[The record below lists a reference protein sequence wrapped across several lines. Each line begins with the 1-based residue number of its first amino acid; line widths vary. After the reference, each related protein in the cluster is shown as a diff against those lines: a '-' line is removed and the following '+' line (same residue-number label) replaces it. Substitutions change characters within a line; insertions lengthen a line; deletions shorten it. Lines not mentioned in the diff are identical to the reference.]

1 MGCFMVKEHILLL
14 MEQGIL
20 GNTRMITDGTEQY
33 TTKME
38 SSMAGMWTDCM
49 KAIDLLKPNFIYHC

>member
-1 MGCFMVKEHILLL
+1 MGCFMVKEHTLLL

-38 SSMAGMWTDCM
+38 SSMEGMWTDYI
-49 KAIDLLKPNFIYHC
+49 KVTNLLKQNFIYSC

>member
-1 MGCFMVKEHILLL
+1 MGCFMVKEHTLLL

-38 SSMAGMWTDCM
+38 SSMEGMWTDCM
-49 KAIDLLKPNFIYHC
+49 KVTNLLKPDFIYSC